1 MPKIICFLILLNSML
16 VHGQTFGRLFANAD
30 KVVITPPLGT
40 EMVEPRGT
48 LATGVHDELYARAMV
63 LSDGRTKV
71 AIVTLDLIGLD
82 FKLVDRIQKAVFSK
96 TGIPATH
103 LMLSCSHTHNAPI
116 TVELGPSMS
125 NRNRQ
130 WESAMVEKV
139 AKLVSSTQKK
149 LFPVN
154 LAVGKDRVQIG
165 LNRRVSQF
173 YRARMVPNPAGPM
186 ADHTFVLSL
195 QNNAKDHLAVLY
207 NYPAHPVAVHSTST
221 ELSADYPGY
230 ATSALHER
238 LGQQTIAMFAQ
249 ACGGNINVQPLQ
261 GGFEKAEQAGQLL
274 AIAVNKA
281 ITESETIE
289 ADCIHIA
296 NKEIYLPFHAVSDE
310 TAHAMQLR
318 LQESMKTLK
327 ERGGNKAQLKEQE
340 DLIHWTHR
348 LHRKSKDPELGQGIP
363 FHIQAF
369 ALGKEFVILAMT
381 HEVFV
386 EYQLAIELASPF
398 KYTMVLAYSNGC
410 ASYVPTAEAF
420 FFGGYEVFGAQQR
433 YTMPYLKPDSED
445 KIKDACDE
453 LLNTLFEKIE
463 LSNQGG

>member
-1 MPKIICFLILLNSML
+1 MPKMICLLILLNSII
-16 VHGQTFGRLFANAD
+16 VHGQASGHLFANAG

-63 LSDGRTKV
+63 LSDGSTKV
-71 AIVTLDLIGLD
+71 AIVTMDLIGLD
-82 FKLVDRIQKAVFSK
+82 FMLVDKIQKAVFSK

-130 WESAMVEKV
+130 WESGMVENV
-139 AKLVSSTQKK
+139 AGLVSNILPNLGPVKLVT
-149 LFPVN
+149 
-154 LAVGKDRVQIG
+154 GKNNVQIG

-173 YRARMVPNPAGPM
+173 YRARMVPNPAGPL
-186 ADHTFVLSL
+186 ADYTHVLCL
-195 QNNAKDHLAVLY
+195 QDDSKDPLAVLY
-207 NYPAHPVAVHSTST
+207 NYPAHPVAVHTTST

-230 ATSALHER
+230 AASVLHET

-249 ACGGNINVQPLQ
+249 GCGGNVNVQPLQ
-261 GGFEKAEQAGQLL
+261 GGFEKARQAGRLL
-274 AIAVNKA
+274 AIGVNKA
-281 ITESETIE
+281 IAESETIE
-289 ADCIHIA
+289 ADCINIA
-296 NKEIYLPFHAVSDE
+296 NKTIYLPFFSVSDE
-310 TAHAMQLR
+310 TAHDMQQR
-318 LQESMKTLK
+318 LQESMITLR
-327 ERGGNKAQLKEQE
+327 ERGANKAQLKEHE
-340 DLIHWTHR
+340 DLIHWATR
-348 LHRKSKDPELGQGIP
+348 LHRMSKDPELSQGIP
-363 FHIQAF
+363 FSMQAF
-369 ALGKEFVILAMT
+369 ALGKEFVVLAMP

-386 EYQLAIELASPF
+386 EYQLAIERASPF

-433 YTMPYLKPDSED
+433 YTMPYLKPDSEER
-445 KIKDACDE
+445 IKTACKS
-453 LLNTLFEKIE
+453 LLNDFYRKV
-463 LSNQGG
+463 GM